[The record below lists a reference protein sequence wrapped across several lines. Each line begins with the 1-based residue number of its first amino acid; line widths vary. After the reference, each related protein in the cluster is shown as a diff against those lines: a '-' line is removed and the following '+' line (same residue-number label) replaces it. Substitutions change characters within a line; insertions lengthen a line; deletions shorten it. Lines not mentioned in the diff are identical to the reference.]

1 MIDGPSSV
9 RLSAL
14 VADPTDDA
22 VAVVSA
28 LTYAGF
34 TVTLTDNFDTA
45 KKLLDDLRPLVL
57 VTEMRLG
64 AYNGIHLA
72 LRCRTSPSRTTV
84 VVTSRFVDPVLVR
97 EAEMMG
103 ATFVAKPCTA
113 DDLMAAVYRTALRQP
128 APDGTLA
135 PVRPP
140 FERRRAERRAR
151 TSRSAQPERRQSDR
165 RGDIEG
171 QMIRGS
177 LS

>member
-72 LRCRTSPSRTTV
+72 LRCRTSPPRTTV
-84 VVTSRFVDPVLVR
+84 VVTSRFVDPVLER
-97 EAEMMG
+97 EVEALD
-103 ATFVAKPCTA
+103 ATFIPKPFTA
-113 DDLMAAVYRTALRQP
+113 ADLMAAVYRTALRQP
-128 APDGTLA
+128 AGDGRLE
-135 PVRPP
+135 PVRAP

-151 TSRSAQPERRQSDR
+151 TSLIASPERRQSDR
-165 RGDIEG
+165 RGDTEG
-171 QMIRGS
+171 LMIRGS
-177 LS
+177 FS